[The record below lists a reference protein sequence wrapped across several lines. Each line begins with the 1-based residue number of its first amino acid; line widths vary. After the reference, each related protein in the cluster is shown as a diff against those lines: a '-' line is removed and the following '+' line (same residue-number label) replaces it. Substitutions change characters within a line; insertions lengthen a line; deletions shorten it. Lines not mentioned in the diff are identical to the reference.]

1 MGSACASGR
10 ECLVADFDLKII
22 NGRIVDGTGAP
33 PYSADL
39 GISNGRIN
47 RIGQLADAGA
57 SEVID
62 AGGRYVGPGFI
73 DVHTHYDVQI
83 FRDPG
88 LSEALQNGTTAVAM
102 GNCGISIAPCRS
114 DSEARDRCM
123 LMLEATEQIP
133 MAVQRES
140 IPWAWE
146 SFPEFMEVLRRTPK
160 SLNLMMYA
168 PLATIHVYVMGA
180 DETKKRDATPAERAE
195 MKRLVSEAMDAGA
208 AGLSLCFMKEANNH
222 FDFDGTP
229 LPTDLMPIEHIIEVA
244 MVLRERGDGVI
255 QCLTGRPGF
264 DPTVELS
271 ERLARE
277 VGRPI
282 LHNFLPA
289 GHEGGRNGLAWH
301 KRMNDDGHQVYSQ
314 AFNGRFWGEISLI
327 TAVCHDANPVWRRLS
342 NGEGD
347 NREAL
352 NLLRDPDFR
361 AEMREAY
368 DRVAFDQTNGALEQM
383 TFVQAGK
390 AAAWAPWLDKTLLQ
404 ISSETGKNIV
414 DIYAD
419 ISLESAGEA
428 VFKTSPVSVDIDVVK
443 RQLEHERIILSG
455 SDGGAHIKAIANGVW
470 PTDLLIW
477 LVREEKVLTVERA
490 HHLMSYLPSRAMGL
504 RDRGAV
510 LEGQAADL
518 VIYDLAELYFDMSRM
533 WHSHDLPQGDWRKRS
548 TAGGY
553 YRVLVNGVV
562 VYEEDRFTG
571 ADAGQVISPTR

>member
-1 MGSACASGR
+1 
-10 ECLVADFDLKII
+10 VAHYDLKIV
-22 NGRIVDGTGAP
+22 NGRVVDGTGAP

-39 GISNGRIN
+39 GISIGRIVT
-47 RIGQLADAGA
+47 IGKLGA
-57 SEVID
+57 SSADETID

-102 GNCGISIAPCRS
+102 GNCGISIAPCRP
-114 DSEARDRCM
+114 EGQERCM

-133 MAVQRES
+133 LAVQRDS
-140 IPWAWE
+140 LPWGWE
-146 SFPEFMEVLRRTPK
+146 TFPEFMEVLRRTKK

-168 PLATIHVYVMGA
+168 PLATIQVYVMGVEA
-180 DETKKRDATPAERAE
+180 TKQRDATRAELDE

-222 FDFDGTP
+222 FDYDGTP
-229 LPTDLMPIEHIIEVA
+229 LPTDLMPIEHIVEVA
-244 MVLRERGDGVI
+244 SVLRERGDGVI
-255 QCLTGRPGF
+255 QCLTGRAGF

-289 GHEGGRNGLAWH
+289 GHEGGKNGLAWH
-301 KRMNDDGHQVYSQ
+301 QRMNDEGHQVYSQ

-347 NREAL
+347 NSAAL
-352 NLLRDPDFR
+352 ALLRDPAFR
-361 AEMREAY
+361 VEMRQTY

-383 TFVQAGK
+383 SFVQTGK
-390 AAAWAPWLDKTLLQ
+390 AKDWEPWLDKTLST
-404 ISSETGKNIV
+404 IATERGMNIV
-414 DIYAD
+414 DVYAD
-419 ISLESAGEA
+419 INLASEGEA
-428 VFKTSPVSVDIDVVK
+428 VFKTSPVSVDLEVVK
-443 RQLEHERIILSG
+443 RQLAHERIILSG

-470 PTDLLIW
+470 PTDLMIW
-477 LVREEKVLTVERA
+477 LVREEKILSVERA

-518 VIYDLAELYFDMSRM
+518 VIYDLDELYFDMSRM
-533 WHSHDLPQGDWRKRS
+533 WHSYDLPQGDWRKRS
-548 TAGGY
+548 KAGGY
-553 YRVLVNGVV
+553 YRVLVNGVT
-562 VYEEDRFTG
+562 VYDRDEYTG
-571 ADAGQVISPTR
+571 ADAGQVISPSPVTRT